1 VVGFLELRDS
11 MSKSD
16 LRSQLHDP
24 DYWLGPYEPPTLGD
38 RVWEALGTAL
48 LVAIIVPLILGSF
61 VILGYILLGTRSV
74 SE

>member
-1 VVGFLELRDS
+1 
-11 MSKSD
+11 MSKDD